1 MFVAPFPANKS
12 QANVLEQKK
21 TDCLQSVL
29 SSIDRTKEK
38 EKENTQTTNVI
49 KYFCPIVISSGSL
62 KSVCLST
69 H

>member
-38 EKENTQTTNVI
+38 KKKRPKLQMLSNTRGWNHGHVLDNKI
-49 KYFCPIVISSGSL
+49 IN
-62 KSVCLST
+62 
-69 H
+69 